1 MERKR
6 QGASQK
12 CLKTERT
19 AASRVHVANDRPCGK
34 NMELIQNS
42 INKDSIAFDIDGVLV
57 NTMELILHL
66 VHEKTGR
73 DYSLREF
80 TEYDVSECL
89 DIDRETAYSIYM
101 DIMSDEYNDRL
112 TLIDG
117 AKDVLQKLAAVTD
130 TILLVTARHHLGNFK
145 AWLCA
150 ALEIPEDKVEMIG
163 TGSFEAKLD
172 VLRSHGKTV
181 MVEDRLETCLILAE
195 GGITPLVFV
204 QPWNRKPHAFMDVDW
219 AAIDHLL
226 DY

>member
-1 MERKR
+1 
-6 QGASQK
+6 
-12 CLKTERT
+12 
-19 AASRVHVANDRPCGK
+19 
-34 NMELIQNS
+34 MELIAES

-66 VHEKTGR
+66 VQEKTGR
-73 DYSLREF
+73 DYSLHQF

-89 DIDRETAYSIYM
+89 DIDKETAYEIYM

-112 TLIDG
+112 ALIDG
-117 AKDVLQKLAAVTD
+117 AKDVLQKLAVVTD
-130 TILLVTARHHLGNFK
+130 KILLVTARHQLGNFK
-145 AWLCA
+145 AWLCG

-172 VLRSHGKTV
+172 VLRWHGKTV

-204 QPWNRKPHAFMDVDW
+204 QPWNRKPHNLMDVNW
-219 AAIDHLL
+219 RIIDSLI
-226 DY
+226 DYGV